1 MVGSTGPSRFSG
13 HLTTPRPLAAITR
26 TPDSH
31 HLATR
36 EATGAYMGLEVLL
49 CTRIVRRIGGRVGKV
64 KVPSFDHPVY
74 FHCDPSWHRY
84 QGHFLE
90 NNRRSVSAPDTIMS
104 GTLEGGYQ
112 EFRPLEKIDSSS
124 PPSFPLCCLGPMR
137 WKTCSSI
144 APQRPHSTV
153 VNAFAS

>member
-1 MVGSTGPSRFSG
+1 MTRVALWRAEIAGMVGTTGPSRFSG

-49 CTRIVRRIGGRVGKV
+49 CTRIVRRTGIRAGKV
-64 KVPSFDHPVY
+64 KVPSFHHKFY
-74 FHCDPSWHRY
+74 LHCDPSWHGY

-90 NNRRSVSAPDTIMS
+90 YKRRPVGAPDTMMS
-104 GTLEGGYQ
+104 GKKE
-112 EFRPLEKIDSSS
+112 R
-124 PPSFPLCCLGPMR
+124 
-137 WKTCSSI
+137 
-144 APQRPHSTV
+144 
-153 VNAFAS
+153 